1 MGSGLVVDWID
12 WVRAPGELP
21 ADRAPAAFFR
31 LPYAGR
37 WYLWSVF
44 GVWPVLPPG
53 SWYDEFWDDEIWW
66 LRVVGPPRNR
76 PADLPGAYPEIYR

>member
-1 MGSGLVVDWID
+1 V
-12 WVRAPGELP
+12 
-21 ADRAPAAFFR
+21 
-31 LPYAGR
+31 
-37 WYLWSVF
+37 WS
-44 GVWPVLPPG
+44 VLPPG